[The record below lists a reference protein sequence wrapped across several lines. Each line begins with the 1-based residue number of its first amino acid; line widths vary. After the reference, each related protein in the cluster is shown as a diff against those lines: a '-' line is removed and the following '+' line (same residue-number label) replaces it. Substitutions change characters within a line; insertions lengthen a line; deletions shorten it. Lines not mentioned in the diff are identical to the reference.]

1 MQFNGKVWQKMNK
14 KIVAY
19 PWTELYRIMD
29 EAYDYS
35 EAIEDLF
42 DGSIFEECKIKVNG
56 IWYNYQGDLISESSK
71 LDCATEE
78 LPKQHHDYL
87 KIIKHPLYA
96 VRKQALLRAMGY
108 FRLPAKI
115 RDIARTISR
124 TAWGAPITE
133 DDVEEII
140 STLKDVESVEDK
152 YILKKGK

>member
-1 MQFNGKVWQKMNK
+1 MFF
-14 KIVAY
+14 
-19 PWTELYRIMD
+19 T
-29 EAYDYS
+29 
-35 EAIEDLF
+35 
-42 DGSIFEECKIKVNG
+42 
-56 IWYNYQGDLISESSK
+56 
-71 LDCATEE
+71 
-78 LPKQHHDYL
+78 
-87 KIIKHPLYA
+87 LYA

-108 FRLPAKI
+108 FRLPANI